1 MPSLTRRISPWFLLI
16 LGITLLGG
24 VLAAA
29 AVPTRSGV
37 LATSGIF
44 VLVLG
49 GWVVSL
55 CLHEYGHAVTAYR
68 GGDTSVAAKGYLTLD
83 VRRYADPGL
92 SLVLP
97 LIILLIGGLP
107 LPGGAV
113 WINQWALRS
122 RARRS
127 AVSLAGPA
135 ANLALG
141 IVLIITVAAF
151 PGMPLP
157 VAAGLSALAYFQI
170 IAFVLNMLPV
180 PGLDG
185 WGALEPYLSA
195 PARRLG
201 ERVRPWAPFVLLALL
216 LFVPGVSALFF
227 AATQLLFGA
236 AGGDQELFRLGYSA
250 MFFWRSL

>member
-16 LGITLLGG
+16 LGVTLLGG

-68 GGDTSVAAKGYLTLD
+68 GGDTSVASKGYLTLD

-127 AVSLAGPA
+127 AA
-135 ANLALG
+135 ASAARKSRKRACG
-141 IVLIITVAAF
+141 I
-151 PGMPLP
+151 
-157 VAAGLSALAYFQI
+157 
-170 IAFVLNMLPV
+170 
-180 PGLDG
+180 
-185 WGALEPYLSA
+185 
-195 PARRLG
+195 R
-201 ERVRPWAPFVLLALL
+201 
-216 LFVPGVSALFF
+216 
-227 AATQLLFGA
+227 AT
-236 AGGDQELFRLGYSA
+236 
-250 MFFWRSL
+250 

>member
-16 LGITLLGG
+16 LGVTLLGG

-29 AVPTRSGV
+29 AVPAQSPA
-37 LATSGIF
+37 LATLGIF
-44 VLVLG
+44 VMVLG

-55 CLHEYGHAVTAYR
+55 CLHEYGHAITAYR

-83 VRRYADPGL
+83 VRRYTDPGL

-135 ANLALG
+135 ANLVLG

-185 WGALEPYLSA
+185 WGVLEPYLSV
-195 PARRLG
+195 PALRLG

-216 LFVPGVSALFF
+216 LFVPGVGALFF
-227 AATQLLFGA
+227 AVTQLLFGA
-236 AGGDQELFRLGYSA
+236 AGGDQQLFQLGYSEL
-250 MFFWRSL
+250 FFWRNL